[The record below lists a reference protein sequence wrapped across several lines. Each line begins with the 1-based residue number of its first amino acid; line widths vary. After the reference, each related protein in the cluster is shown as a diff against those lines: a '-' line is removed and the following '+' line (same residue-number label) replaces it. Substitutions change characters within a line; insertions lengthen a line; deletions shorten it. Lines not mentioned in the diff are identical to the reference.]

1 MSDTRETIAPIVH
14 SNGTSKASLI
24 DNLEAVWYAIDK
36 AMDALR
42 EAGPNGRDYYPQP
55 GLMDK
60 ALAQHRWRGETLES
74 VKRSIAEEMTLIQEQ
89 GK

>member
-1 MSDTRETIAPIVH
+1 MTRETIAPIIH
-14 SNGTSKASLI
+14 LNGTSRLQLI

-42 EAGPNGRDYYPQP
+42 EAGPNGRDYYPQT

-60 ALAQHRWRGETLES
+60 ALEQHRWRGETLEA
-74 VKRSIAEEMTLIQEQ
+74 VKRSITEEMMLIQEQ
-89 GK
+89 ST